1 MLFGK
6 PTLHIRHSNEVTH
19 TIEPQR
25 FVIHR
30 FWAFSAGATA
40 RTDGL
45 DLTGTGG
52 SSMPKGSKI
61 TKHKMDIL
69 VTPET
74 IEPQQIYM
82 GRIKL
87 SFTDVLNF
95 AICGGRFN
103 QASFGDTTTMDFEVI
118 ANAICPQLFSDDAV
132 TTDISVKGQNV
143 ANQEIGGSGSGLGI
157 TEWTLDDHIKHW
169 INLKKITVF
178 DQRPL
183 MGERWQRV
191 PSKVKRVNEGCFYG
205 LMIFNDSVRGGTPAD
220 TQVTVNIKDYI
231 EELAV
236 LVS

>member
-6 PTLHIRHSNEVTH
+6 PTKHIRHSNEVTH

-25 FVIHR
+25 FIIHT
-30 FWAFSAGATA
+30 FWKFNNSATT

-45 DLTGTGG
+45 DLQATVG
-52 SSMPKGSKI
+52 SLMPLGSRV

-87 SFTDVLNF
+87 SFTDVMNF

-103 QASFGDTTTMDFEVI
+103 QASVLDTTTMDFELI
-118 ANAICPQLFSDDAV
+118 TTPICPFLFPDDQN
-132 TTDISVKGQNV
+132 TNFTNVKGDNV
-143 ANQEIGGSGSGLGI
+143 ANVEIGGSGSGQGI
-157 TEWTLDDHIKHW
+157 QDWNLDDHIKHW
-169 INLKKITVF
+169 INLKKVTVF

-183 MGERWQRV
+183 MGERWQRI
-191 PSKVKRVNEGCFYG
+191 PSKVKRINEGCYYG
-205 LMIFNDSVRGGTPAD
+205 LMIFNDSTRGGTPAD

-231 EELAV
+231 EEMAI
-236 LVS
+236 